1 LFIDLF
7 FFHRLLIINLNT
19 PLKRRRKKKFIHA
32 LSCSLYSNGATASSI
47 KSDGKP
53 GSLFLVW

>member
-1 LFIDLF
+1 MFIGF
-7 FFHRLLIINLNT
+7 FFFDRLLIINLNKA
-19 PLKRRRKKKFIHA
+19 LKRRRKKEFIHA